1 MTKLTV
7 LVTDDDQDIRDGIEI
22 YLKNEGYNVIKA
34 ADGVEALEKL
44 ANNEVHLIILDIM
57 MPNMDG
63 ITATFKIREE
73 RNIPIIMLS
82 AKAEDG
88 DKIHG
93 LSVGADDYVTKP
105 FHPLELLAR
114 VKSQLRRYVQLG
126 TYNDGAAKVEIDGLV
141 LDEDAKEVILEG
153 EPVRLTPIEYKI
165 TELLMKNAGRVFSI
179 REIYERVWNEE
190 AYNAEN
196 IVAVHI
202 RKIREKIEAD
212 PKNPRYLKVV
222 WGVGYKMEK

>member
-34 ADGVEALEKL
+34 ADGLEALEKL
-44 ANNEVHLIILDIM
+44 ENNEVHLIILDIM

-126 TYNDGAAKVEIDGLV
+126 TYNEGAAKVEIDGLV

-153 EPVRLTPIEYKI
+153 EPVRLTPIEYKM